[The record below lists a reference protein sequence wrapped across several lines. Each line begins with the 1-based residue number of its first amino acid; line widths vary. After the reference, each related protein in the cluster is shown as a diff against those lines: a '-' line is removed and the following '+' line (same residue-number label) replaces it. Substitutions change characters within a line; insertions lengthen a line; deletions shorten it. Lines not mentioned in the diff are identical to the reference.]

1 MICCQKKDMQRAHSD
16 VALDTVVDSKTDNWS
31 IFDDNG
37 TRRGSTISFYYKL
50 RKCDKINKIKSTK

>member
-16 VALDTVVDSKTDNWS
+16 VALDTVVDSETDNWS

-37 TRRGSTISFYYKL
+37 THRGSTIKFL
-50 RKCDKINKIKSTK
+50 LQAQEMW